1 MNRTIAAVIICLTL
15 IASAYSVETAQ
26 TDKDQEV
33 PNMYE
38 RIETLID
45 SLMVW
50 SQVVTKDSIS
60 TTIEDFNIDST
71 ILTEWFPGSTV
82 KVDDSLKTALIS
94 YPKYLDL
101 FTTELQFDYV
111 DKTIDSNK
119 VLWSVSLKFTDQ
131 GIFLDGLIIPTP
143 ENIVWDEEL
152 KNLLQNRL
160 TALRTIGLPTGSV
173 AVWQAGLEDEF
184 GVTIR
189 GRDIIELPYF
199 QENLMFALRQITLGM
214 QVYAGLLSLSGN
226 NDTLN
231 MDYYLLITFPGA
243 QGHHFIELTE
253 QMTNDAEG
261 WKTTDIEVIFTPYIR
276 TDNLKNLFAIPNS
289 KQPVPVE
296 LKIR

>member
-119 VLWSVSLKFTDQ
+119 VLVSFSEVYRPGDISGRSDYSHTRKY
-131 GIFLDGLIIPTP
+131 
-143 ENIVWDEEL
+143 
-152 KNLLQNRL
+152 RL
-160 TALRTIGLPTGSV
+160 G
-173 AVWQAGLEDEF
+173 
-184 GVTIR
+184 
-189 GRDIIELPYF
+189 
-199 QENLMFALRQITLGM
+199 
-214 QVYAGLLSLSGN
+214 
-226 NDTLN
+226 
-231 MDYYLLITFPGA
+231 
-243 QGHHFIELTE
+243 
-253 QMTNDAEG
+253 
-261 WKTTDIEVIFTPYIR
+261 
-276 TDNLKNLFAIPNS
+276 
-289 KQPVPVE
+289 
-296 LKIR
+296 